1 MEQVG
6 SIAGLVAL
14 IVSIW
19 ALAQNRAANQHAANL
34 LNELSEA
41 HKDERRRMNRVI
53 DRLLERV
60 I

>member
-19 ALAQNRAANQHAANL
+19 ALAQNRAGESARV
-34 LNELSEA
+34 NELSEA